1 MQKTV
6 WFMKG
11 YSNLYHAI
19 GDIKRAD
26 VDNQFKVLCSHD
38 NKGFIGFESADYVE
52 IEPKTTNEKFLQFC
66 EDTIKKYNVS
76 AIFISNKQTLLNKN
90 KARFKALGAE
100 VVTAAD
106 YKMINSINNKGKLYN
121 LLKDNPIV
129 KIPKFEIF
137 SDNTEFKAAY
147 KKMKKEHSQLCM
159 KPVHGVYGVGFY
171 VLKERT
177 NQLSNILTQ
186 SQVIS
191 VNNFKKMT
199 NKKSFKTMML
209 MQFLE
214 GYERSV
220 DCVAYHGEFIGG
232 VIRKKI
238 SGNLPQ
244 VIEDNPALIE
254 QVKFLTKKLKLN
266 GMYNIQFR
274 DSGGEHYLL
283 EINPRLSGRSF
294 YATLAGLNL
303 PYIASLV
310 FTGLKKPEE
319 ITYELKSNILIS
331 AVTQGVIVQNDQLG
345 VQYNSSVKNDFKIL
359 ESK

>member
-19 GDIKRAD
+19 ADIKMAD
-26 VDNQFKVLCSHD
+26 KDNQFKVLCSHD

-52 IEPKTTNEKFLQFC
+52 IEPKTTDEKFLKFC

-76 AIFISNKQTLLNKN
+76 AIFISNKQSLLNKN

-106 YKMINSINNKGKLYN
+106 HKMINNINNKGKLYN
-121 LLKDNPIV
+121 LLKDNPVV
-129 KIPKFEIF
+129 KIPKFEVF
-137 SDNTEFKAAY
+137 SNDAEFTTFY
-147 KKMKKEHSQLCM
+147 KKMKKEHEQLCM

-171 VLKERT
+171 VLKEKT
-177 NQLSNILTQ
+177 NHLSNILTQ

-199 NKKSFKTMML
+199 KKRSFKKMML

-214 GYERSV
+214 GNERSV
-220 DCVAYHGEFIGG
+220 DCVAYNGEFIGG
-232 VIRKKI
+232 VIRKKV

-244 VIEDNPALIE
+244 IIEDNPALIE
-254 QVKFLTKKLKLN
+254 QAKWLTKKLKLN
-266 GMYNIQFR
+266 GMFNIQFR

-294 YATLAGLNL
+294 YATLAGLNI

-319 ITYELKSNILIS
+319 ISYELKSGILIS
-331 AVTQGVIVQNDQLG
+331 AVTQGIIVQNHQLG
-345 VQYNSSVKNDFKIL
+345 VEYNNSVKNNFKIL